1 MSKVISR
8 EVCAFFN
15 DYRLTCGRSEVSHI
29 SLFFS
34 EIPPVQPVFATSF
47 VSGAHHHEEH
57 PCTCSKTWDQSLYF
71 SVRNSNLSLL
81 ILLKVHGPYCN
92 WRENYS
98 TNQSRPRT
106 TFSHR
111 CWILLRPG
119 TVPCTDHGWEFIVD
133 TTCANICLNSLRV
146 VFNLLLL
153 CSILFRCQ
161 PSRYGFSEFA
171 LPFILISR

>member
-1 MSKVISR
+1 M
-8 EVCAFFN
+8 
-15 DYRLTCGRSEVSHI
+15 
-29 SLFFS
+29 
-34 EIPPVQPVFATSF
+34 
-47 VSGAHHHEEH
+47 
-57 PCTCSKTWDQSLYF
+57 YF
-71 SVRNSNLSLL
+71 IVRNSNLSLL

-119 TVPCTDHGWEFIVD
+119 AVPCTDHGWEFIAD
-133 TTCANICLNSLRV
+133 TTCANICLNSLKV

-153 CSILFRCQ
+153 CSILSWCQ
-161 PSRYGFSEFA
+161 LSRYGFWISPHLLFWYVA
-171 LPFILISR
+171 RNLKRYSMILFKLEGSHNRKWRNWLRSRWSSWR